1 MVCYQVAF
9 REHVQLIKMS
19 IYLDEFI
26 NGQNDF
32 FMLIRQE

>member
-19 IYLDEFI
+19 IYKDEFMH
-26 NGQNDF
+26 GQNDF
-32 FMLIRQE
+32 FMLIRKE